1 MESYYTAS
9 IDNNLTFEKLSE
21 DLQADIC
28 IIGGGF
34 TGISSA
40 LHLAMSGF
48 KVVVLEAH
56 QPGYGASGRNGG
68 HVGIG
73 QRVDQFYLEKKFG
86 LAKAKTLWDMSVEAV
101 ETVKSLIKNLLLKLS
116 VPSTI

>member
-9 IDNNLTFEKLSE
+9 IDNNLSFEKLSE
-21 DLQADIC
+21 DVQADIC

-40 LHLAMSGF
+40 LHLAKSGF
-48 KVVVLEAH
+48 KVVLEAH

-73 QRVDQFYLEKKFG
+73 QRVDQFYLEK
-86 LAKAKTLWDMSVEAV
+86 
-101 ETVKSLIKNLLLKLS
+101 SLVWQKQKLLGYER
-116 VPSTI
+116 